1 MKAGNEEKEQGTKI
15 TRKDS
20 FVPHT
25 HTHTHTH
32 QNYANCLTPTPYHT
46 HAPGTHTHTHTD
58 TPSYVGI
65 NVLCIPTTHVSVGPS
80 PQKIIYAHTH
90 YVYTT

>member
-1 MKAGNEEKEQGTKI
+1 MRKQEGKRFRVKAGNEEKEQGTKI

-32 QNYANCLTPTPYHT
+32 TNNYANCLTPTPYLT
-46 HAPGTHTHTHTD
+46 HAPGTHTQTHLRMLELT
-58 TPSYVGI
+58 Y
-65 NVLCIPTTHVSVGPS
+65 SVYR
-80 PQKIIYAHTH
+80 QHM
-90 YVYTT
+90 